1 MPLVTISQALYDP
14 STISF
19 ASDISVLCR
28 ISGVSAPVPIL
39 TKAGQNLLLTSIHIG
54 DDERGFN
61 SSTIADASLSKHTF
75 GAGAT
80 VIGGGGGGGG
90 DDFNP
95 NVGTLTYWGG
105 LAAESKLLVYG
116 KSSHP
121 MNPQQSTSGLRTGD
135 LVLLLHV
142 AQRVWMNK
150 TTLQV
155 REGLSK
161 IYVLSRQEE
170 RMRQRVGRERRIQIG
185 SERDDNDEVHLTID
199 QRKELRSLLSPA
211 DARFLLDDV
220 AGNQRIQRL
229 FALARREEPINTTAA
244 LLQQSLHSGK
254 GGRGGGGGGGS
265 LAYVGMST
273 QLDGGF
279 SEDPNPFV
287 RRSREGGAEESQI
300 LPFDID
306 SSGATR
312 AMSLQQS
319 APVRL
324 TYAKTPTAPINFAS
338 TSSPL
343 ITSCGKVPLA
353 TGIMFNISCSIR
365 SFLRSALP
373 VQSTGILPAAPASGS
388 VGVVSAASR
397 GQPLHQH
404 SLVELG
410 RASLVLP
417 QSRSQPL
424 VLIIAYSTGPHS
436 RLIDGVNVSAPTP
449 TLAEHLCDLFF
460 KSFSGREKVIISNC
474 LQRDGF
480 IYVSS
485 LSDVMSDS
493 YDEDEEAFNMALAHE
508 ASQLLAKQQKQLEES
523 NSRKR
528 PRDVSPRGSGAVN
541 AVAPSVNNDPDTVG
555 IDRNLSRLIQGL
567 FLVTSIYLPAL
578 QLGVQV
584 GVQGRGRRMTGQD
597 IESQFTDLSSLP
609 IDVDNTNDET
619 LGRLALCKLLTLDS
633 LSSKIAYLTT
643 FLSGKRRKEESS
655 SSALSN
661 DCESVYTPI
670 WLKVVKENED
680 VSGVGPPLE
689 LKPVQRGEEGG
700 GGGGNEEGF
709 ARPLSGWIEFKQTF
723 VQSLLAGLPASS
735 IAANFSNGVDNVDD
749 DTKVGVVEGV
759 DSTMLKR
766 RRIIISST
774 YELLVSLLHKGS
786 RILLSI
792 EVSDENKE
800 KNRDKTDG
808 EIILGKLNSFSL

>member
-1 MPLVTISQALYDP
+1 MPLVTLSQALYGQ
-14 STISF
+14 STVSF

-61 SSTIADASLSKHTF
+61 RDPSTIADASLSKHTF

-80 VIGGGGGGGG
+80 VIGGGG

-105 LAAESKLLVYG
+105 LAAESKLIVFG

-135 LVLLLHV
+135 IVLLLHV
-142 AQRVWMNK
+142 SQRVWMNK

-155 REGLSK
+155 REGQSK
-161 IYVLSRQEE
+161 IYVLSRQDE
-170 RMRQRVGRERRIQIG
+170 RMRQRLGRERRIQIG

-244 LLQQSLHSGK
+244 LLQQSLRTGK
-254 GGRGGGGGGGS
+254 GGREGGGGS

-319 APVRL
+319 APVRPS
-324 TYAKTPTAPINFAS
+324 YAKTPVAPINSAS
-338 TSSPL
+338 ISSPL

-365 SFLRSALP
+365 SFIRSALP
-373 VQSTGILPAAPASGS
+373 VQSTGGILPAPPVSGS
-388 VGVVSAASR
+388 VGVVSASR
-397 GQPLHQH
+397 GGQPLHQH

-424 VLIIAYSTGPHS
+424 VLIIAYSTDPHS
-436 RLIDGVNVSAPTP
+436 PLINGVNVSAPTP

-460 KSFSGREKVIISNC
+460 KSFSGKEKVIISNC

-480 IYVSS
+480 IYLTS

-493 YDEDEEAFNMALAHE
+493 YDEDEEAFNMAHA
-508 ASQLLAKQQKQLEES
+508 ASQRLAKQQLQLQES

-528 PRDVSPRGSGAVN
+528 PRDVSPRGFGAVH
-541 AVAPSVNNDPDTVG
+541 AVVAPSVNSDPDVVG
-555 IDRNLSRLIQGL
+555 IVRNMSRSIQGL
-567 FLVTSIYLPAL
+567 FSVTSIYLPAL
-578 QLGVQV
+578 QLGVQLE
-584 GVQGRGRRMTGQD
+584 VQGLERRMTGQD
-597 IESQFTDLSSLP
+597 IESHFTDLSSLP

-619 LGRLALCKLLTLDS
+619 LGRLALCNLLTLDS
-633 LSSKIAYLTT
+633 LTAKIAYLTT
-643 FLSGKRRKEESS
+643 FLTSKRRKEENV

-661 DCESVYTPI
+661 D
-670 WLKVVKENED
+670 
-680 VSGVGPPLE
+680 
-689 LKPVQRGEEGG
+689 
-700 GGGGNEEGF
+700 
-709 ARPLSGWIEFKQTF
+709 
-723 VQSLLAGLPASS
+723 
-735 IAANFSNGVDNVDD
+735 
-749 DTKVGVVEGV
+749 
-759 DSTMLKR
+759 
-766 RRIIISST
+766 
-774 YELLVSLLHKGS
+774 
-786 RILLSI
+786 
-792 EVSDENKE
+792 
-800 KNRDKTDG
+800 
-808 EIILGKLNSFSL
+808 